1 MAERH
6 EILAVLLRTTHKGL
20 YELVKEA
27 FYEAGLSST
36 SMAIL
41 RRLHE
46 RPGSTVSDLAR
57 STGMAKSYISKTL
70 DHLAE
75 QNFVEKRADP
85 ADQRLTRIYRTEYSR
100 SRFQEMEKVIH
111 QRLEPVFALVPDD
124 KVDAT
129 IEGLEL
135 LKAILDQRK
144 TDRLNDKT

>member
-1 MAERH
+1 MPSRH
-6 EILAVLLRTTHKGL
+6 ETLVALLREVHKGM
-20 YELVKEA
+20 YELVREA
-27 FYEAGLSST
+27 FDEAGLSST

-70 DHLAE
+70 EHLTE
-75 QNFVEKRADP
+75 QLLVEKRADP
-85 ADQRLTRIYRTEYSR
+85 ADHRLTRIYRTEYSR

-111 QRLEPVFALVPDD
+111 QRLAPVFALVPDD

-135 LKAILDQRK
+135 LKVILDQRK
-144 TDRLNDKT
+144 TDRLT